1 MYNPG
6 SKGSLL
12 ANIIGDMA
20 DLDNMDMQQAM
31 LKGRNNIKGRA
42 VPDGGMIAH
51 PPSQLFKM

>member
-1 MYNPG
+1 M
-6 SKGSLL
+6 